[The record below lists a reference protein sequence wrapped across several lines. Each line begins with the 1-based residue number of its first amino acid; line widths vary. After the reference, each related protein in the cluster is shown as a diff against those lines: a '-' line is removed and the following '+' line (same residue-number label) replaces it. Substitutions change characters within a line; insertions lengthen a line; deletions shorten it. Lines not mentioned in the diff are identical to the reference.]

1 MKILLL
7 TQYFP
12 PEVGAPQ
19 NRLFE
24 LAIRLQKKGA
34 QVDVLTA
41 MPNYPAMEIHPEFK
55 GKIYVK
61 DEMQGLK
68 VFRSWIYVSKS
79 KSIPIRLL
87 NYFSFVFSSLFFGL
101 FIKGKYDFLMVE
113 SPPLFLG
120 ITARILSIQKRAK
133 LIFNVS
139 DLWPESAE
147 KLGLVT
153 NKRFLKWATILEEYL
168 YRKSSLI
175 TGQTQGI
182 VKNIKTR
189 FPQKEVYWLKNGV
202 DMNFFDAE
210 SLKNSNWRSENNY
223 AANLQLFLYA
233 GILGHAQKLETIL
246 EAASLLKDHKNIRFI
261 MMGSGPE
268 KDFLLSEK
276 DRLALTNVD
285 FIGVQ
290 PKAKMPEIVAAVN
303 ATVIPLRKLDLFLGA
318 IPSKIFENLSMKKP
332 ILLGVDGEA
341 RELFIEE
348 GKAGLFFEP
357 ENAQALA
364 DAVLKIASNDS
375 LQNEFGENGFRYV
388 AENFERDKLASDF
401 YAFLMKNNS
410 K

>member
-55 GKIYVK
+55 GKIYLK
-61 DEMQGLK
+61 EEMQGLK
-68 VFRSWIYVSKS
+68 VFRSWIFVSKK
-79 KSIPIRLL
+79 KSIPFRLL

-120 ITARILSIQKRAK
+120 ITARLLAMQKRAK
-133 LIFNVS
+133 MIFNVS

-153 NKRFLKWATILEEYL
+153 NKRFLHWATILEEYL
-168 YRKSSLI
+168 YRKSALI

-182 VKNIKTR
+182 VRNIKTR

-202 DMNFFDAE
+202 DMNFFDAAA
-210 SLKNSNWRSENNY
+210 LKNSQWRQENGY
-223 AANLQLFLYA
+223 QADQQLFLYA

-246 EAASLLKDHKNIRFI
+246 EAAALLKEYSHIRFI

-276 DRLALTNVD
+276 ERLQLNNVD

-290 PKAKMPEIVAAVN
+290 PKSKMPEIVAAMN

-332 ILLGVDGEA
+332 IILGVDGEA
-341 RELFIEE
+341 RELFIED
-348 GKAGLFFEP
+348 GKAGVFFEP

-364 DAVLKIASNDS
+364 DAVVKVASQPD
-375 LQNEFGENGFRYV
+375 LQRELGENGFRYV

-401 YAFLMKNNS
+401 YEFLNKHNC
-410 K
+410 

>member
-34 QVDVLTA
+34 QVDILTA

-55 GKIYVK
+55 GRIFSKE
-61 DEMQGLK
+61 EMQGLK

-153 NKRFLKWATILEEYL
+153 NKRFLKWATTLEEYL
-168 YRKSSLI
+168 YRKSALI

-210 SLKNSNWRSENNY
+210 SLQNSNWRAENGY
-223 AANLQLFLYA
+223 DPNLQLFLYA

-246 EAASLLKDHKNIRFI
+246 EAASLLKDNTNIRFI

-268 KDFLLSEK
+268 KDFLLDEK
-276 DRLALTNVD
+276 ERLQLNNVD

-364 DAVLKIASNDS
+364 DAVLKIASNDT
-375 LQNEFGENGFRYV
+375 LQKELGENGFRYV
-388 AENFERDKLASDF
+388 AEFFERDKLATDF
-401 YAFLMKNNS
+401 YTFLDKNNS
-410 K
+410 

>member
-24 LAIRLQKKGA
+24 LAIRLQKKGS

-41 MPNYPAMEIHPEFK
+41 MPNYPTMEIHPEFK

-61 DEMQGLK
+61 EEMQGLK

-87 NYFSFVFSSLFFGL
+87 NYFSFVFSSLFVGL

-182 VKNIKTR
+182 VKNIKAR

-202 DMNFFDAE
+202 DMNFFDAQ
-210 SLKNSNWRSENNY
+210 SLKNSNWRAENNY